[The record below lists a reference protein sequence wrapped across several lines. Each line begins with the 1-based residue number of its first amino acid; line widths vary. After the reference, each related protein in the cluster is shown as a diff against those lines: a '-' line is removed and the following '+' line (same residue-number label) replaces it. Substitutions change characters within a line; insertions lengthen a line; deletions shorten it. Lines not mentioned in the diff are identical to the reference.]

1 MTDSKGSIKL
11 QTLMAG
17 LMRSLRQ
24 AQEIENN
31 AIAKGMANPADGFA
45 YQAGLMIADAQFEIA
60 CEVVQPDEAELKK
73 NEVPEV
79 SVRLAGAAGIKAAEA
94 VASKIKIRFVSN
106 TISTDESAE
115 K

>member
-1 MTDSKGSIKL
+1 MMDSKGSIKL
-11 QTLMAG
+11 HTLMAG

-24 AQEIENN
+24 AQEIEDN
-31 AIAKGMANPADGFA
+31 AITKGMTNPADGFA

-60 CEVVQPDEAELKK
+60 CEVVQPDETELNK

-79 SVRLAGAAGIKAAEA
+79 RVRLAGAAGIKAAEA

-106 TISTDESAE
+106 TISTDENAE